1 MHIMKK
7 VFLIIFFF
15 SIPLFLLAQN
25 NTDEDAAAQYYQD
38 GDYKKA
44 AELLEKLFS
53 KTKNEAYFNL
63 YFNALLKSK
72 QYEEAEKVT
81 KKLIRQYPGVLR
93 YEIALARTYKEQGLQ
108 ENSAKAF
115 DHILE
120 ILPKE
125 ESAVRELANELYQ
138 MQEYD
143 IAVRVFLQ
151 GRKIM
156 GNDQLFTFELI
167 SLYRYRRDKNMLVQE
182 FINALS
188 TMPQMLI
195 QAETVLSSVFDG
207 NADYQVLQSALFKK
221 IQKDPQNESYA
232 KLLIWQYLQQQ
243 EYDMALM
250 QLIAQDK
257 RTKDDGT
264 ALFEHAQIFAANKAY
279 DEAVKAYEYLL
290 SKGKD
295 NPYYLPSRL
304 AMTDARYQ
312 SLLNGAST
320 EPEIITL
327 AGQYQEILAEYGENS
342 RTLFALRKWA
352 AIQAYYLH
360 HPEKAETALEKAVT
374 IPGIS
379 SAETGDLKLELGD
392 VYVLTGQPWEAIL
405 MYGQVAAAY
414 ENQNIGNEAKYRSAR
429 LSFYQGNFSYAKSQ
443 ADVLKAST
451 TQLIANDALNL
462 SLLISDHLETATDT
476 LALKMYAAAEF
487 MQFRNL
493 SKAAIAK
500 LDSITLLYP
509 QNTLADDI
517 LMSKSKI
524 YIKNSDFIKAAS
536 LLKEL
541 IAHPQKDIWTDDAL
555 FTLAGLYEDQL
566 HEPEQAKSLYQ
577 RLITEFPGSMFTAEA
592 RKHFRKLRGDNIDS

>member
-1 MHIMKK
+1 MKK
-7 VFLIIFFF
+7 IFLIIFFF
-15 SIPLFLLAQN
+15 SVPLFLLAQN
-25 NTDEDAAAQYYQD
+25 SSEEDAAAQYYQD
-38 GDYKKA
+38 GEYKKA
-44 AELLEKLFS
+44 ADLLEKLFS
-53 KTKNEAYFNL
+53 RTKNETYFNL
-63 YFNALLKSK
+63 YLNALLKSK
-72 QYEEAEKVT
+72 QYEEAEKIT
-81 KKLIRQYPGVLR
+81 KKLIRQYPGTLN
-93 YEIALARTYKEQGLQ
+93 YELALARTYKEEGQQ

-115 DHILE
+115 DHIIE

-125 ESAVRELANELYQ
+125 ESAVRGLANDLYQ

-143 IAVRVFLQ
+143 VAAKVFLQ

-156 GNDQLFTFELI
+156 GNEQLFTFELI
-167 SLYRYRRDKNMLVQE
+167 SLYRYKKDKNMLVQE
-182 FINALS
+182 FMNALS
-188 TMPQMLI
+188 AMPQMLI
-195 QAETVLSSVFDG
+195 QAETVLSSVFEG
-207 NADYQVLQSALFKK
+207 NADYLVLQSALLKR

-243 EYDMALM
+243 EYDMALI

-264 ALFEHAQIFAANKAY
+264 AVFEHAQIFTANKAY
-279 DEAVKAYEYLL
+279 DTAIKAYSYLL
-290 SKGKD
+290 LKGKE
-295 NPYYLPSRL
+295 NQYYLPSRL

-312 SLLNGAST
+312 SLLNGTSG
-320 EPEIITL
+320 EQEIIAL
-327 AGQYQEILAEYGENS
+327 AGQYQAILDEYGENS

-360 HPEKAETALEKAVT
+360 HPEKAETALEKAIT

-379 SAETGDLKLELGD
+379 SAETADLKLELGD

-405 MYGQVAAAY
+405 VYGQVSSAY
-414 ENQNIGNEAKYRSAR
+414 ENQNTGNEARYRSAR

-462 SLLISDHLETATDT
+462 SLLISDHLETAADT

-487 MQFRNL
+487 LQFRNL
-493 SKAAIAK
+493 SKAALLK

-509 QNTLADDI
+509 QNALADDI
-517 LMSKSKI
+517 LMSKSRI
-524 YIKNSDFIKAAS
+524 YIKNGDFIKAAS

-566 HEPEQAKSLYQ
+566 HEPEQAKNLYQ